1 MDQPIRVLQ
10 VLRQMNRG
18 GAEAMI
24 MNLYRHIDRSKVQ
37 FDFIVHTEE
46 EGVYDKEIEELGGRI
61 FSVIR
66 FNGKNI
72 RAYSKAC
79 RNFFEHH
86 PEIRV
91 VHGHIGSCAAIYLKE
106 AKRAGCFT
114 IAHSHDAVP
123 MDSAKRILFQLYA
136 YPTRFIADWLFG
148 CSTEAGI
155 SRYGKIAVKSS
166 HYSNFY
172 NAIDLAAFSYQKTL
186 RLTCRTEFA
195 FNESDIVV
203 GTVGRLEDQKNPY
216 YILQIFEKVVAMSEH
231 TKCLWVGTGSLE
243 GDIREKGKEL
253 INQGRLIMT
262 GLRSDIPSIMNGMD
276 VFILPSLFEGLPV
289 VAVEAQTAG
298 LPCILSDTIT
308 KEVDVTG
315 DITWCSINS
324 SPGAWAETIVSVAD
338 KKIDKRTNGYEAS
351 IKAGYD
357 IDETSAWLCDFYL
370 SHFTPAHD

>member
-1 MDQPIRVLQ
+1 MDKPVRVLQ
-10 VLRQMNRG
+10 VIRQMNRG

-37 FDFIVHTEE
+37 FDFLVHTEE
-46 EGVYDKEIEELGGRI
+46 EGVYDKEIKELGGR
-61 FSVIR
+61 FFRVIR
-66 FNGKNI
+66 FNGRNI
-72 RAYSKAC
+72 KAYSQAC
-79 RNFFEHH
+79 RSFFEQH

-91 VHGHIGSCAAIYLKE
+91 VHGHIGSCAAIYLNE

-114 IAHSHDAVP
+114 IAHSPDAVP

-148 CSTEAGI
+148 CSTEAGV
-155 SRYGKIAVKSS
+155 SRYGKKAVKSS

-172 NAIDLAAFSYQKTL
+172 NAIDLEAFSYEKTL
-186 RLTCRTEFA
+186 RLSCRTEFA
-195 FNESDIVV
+195 FNDSDIVV

-216 YILQIFEKVVAMSEH
+216 YILQIFEKVVAMSERV
-231 TKCLWVGTGSLE
+231 KCLWVGTGSLE

-253 INQGRLIMT
+253 INQGKLIMT

-308 KEVDVTG
+308 KEVDVTRT
-315 DITWCSINS
+315 ITWRSIKS
-324 SPGAWAETIVSVAD
+324 SPEEWAETIISVAD
-338 KKIDKRTNGYEAS
+338 GAIANRTNGYEAS
-351 IKAGYD
+351 KKAGYD
-357 IDETSAWLCDFYL
+357 IHETATWLCNFYL
-370 SHFTPAHD
+370 SHIIPAHG